1 MAGYDSSIYS
11 KAPGFC
17 WRNSR
22 LHLRFGIFTI
32 VWCFI
37 LFVFRRVYTT
47 IFVLS
52 WVQSH
57 SSGSCHEAWLLS
69 FRMFSVIHRGLR
81 LRTNLV
87 AWTLKAK
94 RSCASCQ
101 FAYKTTCRS
110 TCYVDGFR
118 WHVCRKDWLTSVP
131 LCLFALK
138 WFSPFATEVA
148 FRRVTVWPGE
158 MMRIEIELGKK
169 VLSWSASLHFFKIQ
183 AWFEGV
189 FRGYLAFDS
198 PVEWGAWRGG
208 K

>member
-11 KAPGFC
+11 KAPYFC

-69 FRMFSVIHRGLR
+69 FRMFSVIHTGLR

-148 FRRVTVWPGE
+148 DRKSVV
-158 MMRIEIELGKK
+158 
-169 VLSWSASLHFFKIQ
+169 
-183 AWFEGV
+183 
-189 FRGYLAFDS
+189 
-198 PVEWGAWRGG
+198 
-208 K
+208 